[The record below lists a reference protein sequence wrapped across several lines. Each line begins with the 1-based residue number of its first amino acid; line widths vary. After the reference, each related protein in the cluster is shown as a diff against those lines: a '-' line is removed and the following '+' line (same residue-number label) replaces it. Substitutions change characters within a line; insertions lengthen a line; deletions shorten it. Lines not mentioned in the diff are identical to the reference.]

1 MTAGFRERVSSGVS
15 PGLQQG
21 FSAADICIFLCF
33 EGNMFSGEEGMQ
45 EIVNKLLT
53 IWISALFFQLYADFI
68 ILPQVAA
75 KSEKHGTVCAAA
87 VRRPGERERRQEPY
101 FSLVRGAGRLF
112 SAGARRRALPVSR
125 GCSLPLRWDY
135 NISQFIFTQCH
146 SSNINLVR
154 RLSDLPIPA
163 FCVAAR
169 PCQVVSVRIRPP
181 KLVKDYG

>member
-21 FSAADICIFLCF
+21 FSVADICIFLCF

-101 FSLVRGAGRLF
+101 FSLVRGAGRL
-112 SAGARRRALPVSR
+112 RC
-125 GCSLPLRWDY
+125 GCSSPGAGIT
-135 NISQFIFTQCH
+135 ISPNLYLLNAIARILILFAVYQICQFLHFALQQG
-146 SSNINLVR
+146 LVR
-154 RLSDLPIPA
+154 
-163 FCVAAR
+163 
-169 PCQVVSVRIRPP
+169 
-181 KLVKDYG
+181 